1 MYTDW
6 LWLSLVSIQK
16 LRLIIKT
23 CQSLGSLFSR
33 LNSWNKVHS
42 HIFDLPIIFLK
53 RLIIKPFG
61 KITLWTF
68 TLGTLVWWLYTNFS
82 FKTGLQIS
90 AIVPSTEPKK
100 IYKDVRFPAT
110 ASAYL
115 SRYGGCK
122 NIFSWLY
129 SMTVP
134 LINKIDCM

>member
-100 IYKDVRFPAT
+100 YIKMYVFQPLHLHISVDMVVVKIYFHDSILWR
-110 ASAYL
+110 
-115 SRYGGCK
+115 CH
-122 NIFSWLY
+122 W
-129 SMTVP
+129 
-134 LINKIDCM
+134 